1 MSGAGAPRRGG
12 ARPAAPAPH
21 RPSQEAAGQPQAIAA
36 ERGERIAKRIARAG
50 LCSRREAEAWIRAGR
65 VAVDGTVIE
74 SPALDVTPE
83 QRVTVDGKPLP
94 EPEPTRLF
102 RWHKPRG
109 VVTTSRD
116 PQGRPTYLER
126 LPPGLPRL
134 VPVGRLDL
142 NSEGLLLLTN
152 DGELKR
158 RLELPATGWTRRYRV
173 RAFGTVDEAALA
185 RLRDGITVE
194 GVTYGPIE
202 ARLDKV
208 QGANVWLTVALKE
221 GKNREVRRVLEHL
234 GLKVNRLIRIAYGPF
249 QLGNLPVGA
258 IEEVPRKVLR
268 EQLGAGLGEGGRR
281 RPPRPAA
288 SRAASP

>member
-1 MSGAGAPRRGG
+1 MSAPSSAAPPRPRRP
-12 ARPAAPAPH
+12 RPGSASAAPP
-21 RPSQEAAGQPQAIAA
+21 PSKT
-36 ERGERIAKRIARAG
+36 GERLAKRIARAG

-65 VAVDGTVIE
+65 VAVDGRVVE
-74 SPALDVTPE
+74 SPALDVTNE
-83 QRVTVDGKPLP
+83 QRITVDGRPLP

-109 VVTTSRD
+109 VVTSARD
-116 PQGRPTYLER
+116 PEGRPTYVER

-134 VPVGRLDL
+134 MPIGRLDID
-142 NSEGLLLLTN
+142 SEGLLLLTN

-158 RLELPATGWTRRYRV
+158 RLELPTTGWTRRYRV

-185 RLRDGITVE
+185 RLRDGLTVN
-194 GVTYGPIE
+194 GIAYGPVE

-249 QLGNLPVGA
+249 QLGNLAKNA

-268 EQLGAGLGEGGRR
+268 EQLGTAALERGGRR
-281 RPPRPAA
+281 RSVSPGAGRTPA
-288 SRAASP
+288 P

>member
-1 MSGAGAPRRGG
+1 MNTPAQGGSSRPERPRSPRR
-12 ARPAAPAPH
+12 PT
-21 RPSQEAAGQPQAIAA
+21 EASSAKI
-36 ERGERIAKRIARAG
+36 GERLAKRIARAG

-65 VAVDGTVIE
+65 VAVDGVTVE

-83 QRVTVDGKPLP
+83 QRITVDGRPLP

-109 VVTTSRD
+109 VVVTARD
-116 PQGRPTYLER
+116 PEGRPTYLER

-158 RLELPATGWTRRYRV
+158 RLELPSTGWTRRYRV
-173 RAFGTVDEAALA
+173 RAFGKVDEKALA
-185 RLRDGITVE
+185 ELARGTVVDGVA
-194 GVTYGPIE
+194 YGPIE
-202 ARLDKV
+202 AKIDQVR
-208 QGANVWLTVALKE
+208 GANLWLTVSLKE
-221 GKNREVRRVLEHL
+221 GKNREVRRVLESL
-234 GLKVNRLIRIAYGPF
+234 GLVVNRLIRVAYGPF
-249 QLGNLPVGA
+249 QLGNLPRGA

-268 EQLGAGLGEGGRR
+268 EQLGAAFAPAPSRARR
-281 RPPRPAA
+281 SPA
-288 SRAASP
+288 RAASGSVEAER

>member
-1 MSGAGAPRRGG
+1 M
-12 ARPAAPAPH
+12 
-21 RPSQEAAGQPQAIAA
+21 AA

-288 SRAASP
+288 SR

>member
-1 MSGAGAPRRGG
+1 MSVPASAAPPRPRR
-12 ARPAAPAPH
+12 ARPGPAPAAPP
-21 RPSQEAAGQPQAIAA
+21 PSKT
-36 ERGERIAKRIARAG
+36 GERLAKRIARAG

-65 VAVDGTVIE
+65 VAVDGQVVE
-74 SPALDVTPE
+74 SPALDVTRE
-83 QRVTVDGKPLP
+83 QRITVDGRPLP

-109 VVTTSRD
+109 VVTSARD
-116 PQGRPTYLER
+116 PEGRPTYLER
-126 LPPGLPRL
+126 LPPTLPRL
-134 VPVGRLDL
+134 MPIGRLDID
-142 NSEGLLLLTN
+142 SEGLLLLTN

-158 RLELPATGWTRRYRV
+158 RLELPSTGWTRRYRV

-185 RLRDGITVE
+185 RLRDGLTVN
-194 GVTYGPIE
+194 GIAYGPIE

-249 QLGNLPVGA
+249 QLGNLPKDA

-268 EQLGAGLGEGGRR
+268 EQLGTAALERGGRR
-281 RPPRPAA
+281 RSVSPGAGRTPA
-288 SRAASP
+288 P

>member
-1 MSGAGAPRRGG
+1 MNTPPQGGPSRPEGPRSPRR
-12 ARPAAPAPH
+12 PT
-21 RPSQEAAGQPQAIAA
+21 EASSAKI
-36 ERGERIAKRIARAG
+36 GERLAKRIARAG

-65 VAVDGTVIE
+65 VAVDGVTVE

-83 QRVTVDGKPLP
+83 QRITVDGRPLP

-109 VVTTSRD
+109 VVVTARD
-116 PQGRPTYLER
+116 PEGRPTYLER

-158 RLELPATGWTRRYRV
+158 RLELPSTGWTRRYRV
-173 RAFGTVDEAALA
+173 RAFGKVDEKALA
-185 RLRDGITVE
+185 ELARGTVVDGVA
-194 GVTYGPIE
+194 YGPIE
-202 ARLDKV
+202 AKIDQVR
-208 QGANVWLTVALKE
+208 GANLWLTVSLKE
-221 GKNREVRRVLEHL
+221 GKNREVRRVLESL
-234 GLKVNRLIRIAYGPF
+234 GLVVNRLIRVAYGPF
-249 QLGNLPVGA
+249 QLGNLPRGA

-268 EQLGAGLGEGGRR
+268 EQLGAAFAPAPSRARR
-281 RPPRPAA
+281 SPA
-288 SRAASP
+288 RAASGSVEAEW

>member
-1 MSGAGAPRRGG
+1 MSVPASAAPPRPRRPRPGP
-12 ARPAAPAPH
+12 APAAPP
-21 RPSQEAAGQPQAIAA
+21 PSKT
-36 ERGERIAKRIARAG
+36 GERLAKRIARAG

-65 VAVDGTVIE
+65 VAVDGQVVE
-74 SPALDVTPE
+74 SPALDVTRE
-83 QRVTVDGKPLP
+83 QRITVDGRPLP

-109 VVTTSRD
+109 VVTSARD
-116 PQGRPTYLER
+116 PEGRPTYLER
-126 LPPGLPRL
+126 LPPTLPRL
-134 VPVGRLDL
+134 MPIGRLDID
-142 NSEGLLLLTN
+142 SEGLLLLTN

-158 RLELPATGWTRRYRV
+158 RLELPTTGWTRRYRV

-185 RLRDGITVE
+185 RLRDGLTVN
-194 GVTYGPIE
+194 GIAYGPVE

-249 QLGNLPVGA
+249 QLGNLAKNA

-268 EQLGAGLGEGGRR
+268 EQLGTAAFERGRR
-281 RPPRPAA
+281 RR
-288 SRAASP
+288 ASPGAGRTPAP

>member
-1 MSGAGAPRRGG
+1 MSEPVDEPSRRPRRRVRRGG
-12 ARPAAPAPH
+12 P
-21 RPSQEAAGQPQAIAA
+21 EAAAAAGGAKPEGA
-36 ERGERIAKRIARAG
+36 ERLAKRIARAG

-65 VAVDGTVIE
+65 VAVDGRTVE

-83 QRVTVDGKPLP
+83 RLVTVDGRPLP

-109 VVTTSRD
+109 VLVTAKD
-116 PQGRPTYLER
+116 PEGRPIYLER

-173 RAFGTVDEAALA
+173 RAFGKVEESALAALA
-185 RLRDGITVE
+185 RGTTVDGVS
-194 GVTYGPIE
+194 YGPIE

-208 QGANVWLTVALKE
+208 QGANVWLTVSLKE
-221 GKNREVRRVLEHL
+221 GKNREVRRVLESL
-234 GLKVNRLIRIAYGPF
+234 GLKVSRLIRVAYGPF
-249 QLGNLPVGA
+249 QLGGLPRGA
-258 IEEVPRKVLR
+258 IEEVPRKVLK
-268 EQLGAGLGEGGRR
+268 EQLGAALAPGPRR
-281 RPPRPAA
+281 RVAAPAG
-288 SRAASP
+288 RKEEGR

>member
-1 MSGAGAPRRGG
+1 M
-12 ARPAAPAPH
+12 
-21 RPSQEAAGQPQAIAA
+21 AA

>member
-1 MSGAGAPRRGG
+1 MSVPASAAPPRARR
-12 ARPAAPAPH
+12 ARPGPAPAAPP
-21 RPSQEAAGQPQAIAA
+21 PSKT
-36 ERGERIAKRIARAG
+36 GERLAKRIARAG

-65 VAVDGTVIE
+65 VAVDGQVVE
-74 SPALDVTPE
+74 SPALDVTRE
-83 QRVTVDGKPLP
+83 QRITVDGRPLP

-109 VVTTSRD
+109 VVTSARD
-116 PQGRPTYLER
+116 PEGRPTYVER

-134 VPVGRLDL
+134 MPIGRLDID
-142 NSEGLLLLTN
+142 SEGLLLLTN

-158 RLELPATGWTRRYRV
+158 RLELPTTGWTRRYRV

-185 RLRDGITVE
+185 RLRDGLTVN
-194 GVTYGPIE
+194 GIAYGPIE

-249 QLGNLPVGA
+249 QLGNLAKNA

-268 EQLGAGLGEGGRR
+268 EQLGTAAFERGRR
-281 RPPRPAA
+281 RR
-288 SRAASP
+288 ASPGAGRTPAP